1 MNNTEY
7 YERLGVDKNASQDE
21 IKKAYRKMSKKYHPD
36 LNKEEGAE
44 EKYKEVQEAYE
55 TLSDEQKRAAYDN
68 MVKLEPMAALV
79 AVASA
84 ELLVSLVSA
93 VAQVALVVL
102 KIYSQVSLEEVVHKL
117 TLMHPVKEMT
127 YSIG

>member
-1 MNNTEY
+1 MT
-7 YERLGVDKNASQDE
+7 
-21 IKKAYRKMSKKYHPD
+21 
-36 LNKEEGAE
+36 
-44 EKYKEVQEAYE
+44 
-55 TLSDEQKRAAYDN
+55 N

-79 AVASA
+79 AAASA

-93 VAQVALVVL
+93 AAQVALVVL
-102 KIYSQVSLEEVVHKL
+102 KIYSQVSLEEEVHKL

>member
-1 MNNTEY
+1 MT
-7 YERLGVDKNASQDE
+7 
-21 IKKAYRKMSKKYHPD
+21 
-36 LNKEEGAE
+36 
-44 EKYKEVQEAYE
+44 
-55 TLSDEQKRAAYDN
+55 N

-117 TLMHPVKEMT
+117 T
-127 YSIG
+127 

>member
-55 TLSDEQKRAAYDN
+55 TLSDEQKTN